1 MQGSDWRDLQHYS
14 ARLSSRTTQWDT
26 SRAGCQRS
34 SQKDRQ
40 AYKEIKEERKST
52 EERKTQMV
60 PWGPEGFLECSNL
73 KTGPLGLYHSLTLW
87 VSLLLSVSFRL
98 SATPSSTPLCLSPLT
113 PQWCDWECGRCF
125 GRLRPMRSVQDPPPS
140 LASGGV
146 AGVRVWQGLSW
157 RDTSSHT

>member
-98 SATPSSTPLCLSPLT
+98 SATPSSTPLSLASHSPMVWLGV
-113 PQWCDWECGRCF
+113 WEVFWETAANEVSAG
-125 GRLRPMRSVQDPPPS
+125 PPS
-140 LASGGV
+140 LPSIRGV